1 MEQNLTRILTSVTA
15 TRLATALVAVLAV
28 VVIVKLV
35 NRFLTRVVTDPDARY
50 RSRKMVTFAGY
61 VLAFLLV
68 AAILSGNLSAFGLTV
83 GVIGA
88 AVAFALQGVIASI
101 AGWVGIMTGR
111 PFRVGDRVQVG
122 DIQGDVIDIG
132 LFRTTLMEVGGW
144 VRGDLYDGR
153 IVRISNAAVLKDPV
167 YNSSGDFPF
176 LWDEI
181 RIPVRHGCDHRLARE
196 TILAVMR
203 ETVGEY
209 ATFAQ
214 ASWNDMVRK
223 YRIEEARVTPWVSL
237 TADENWMTLTARYV
251 VDYRKRRST
260 KDALWTGILDA
271 FAASGG
277 KLRLATTALEISEGS
292 VVEVRRPQP

>member
-15 TRLATALVAVLAV
+15 TRVAAALVAIVAV

-35 NRFLTRVVTDPDARY
+35 NGFLTRTVTDPDARY
-50 RSRKMVTFAGY
+50 RSRKMVTFVGY

-68 AAILSGNLSAFGLTV
+68 AAIVSGNLSAFGLTV

-88 AVAFALQGVIASI
+88 AVAFALQSVIASI

-111 PFRVGDRVQVG
+111 PFRVGDRVQLG

-153 IVRISNAAVLKDPV
+153 IVRISNAAVLKDPI
-167 YNSSGDFPF
+167 YNASGDFPF

-181 RIPVRHGCDHRLARE
+181 TIPVRHGCDHRLARE
-196 TILAVMR
+196 TLLGVLQQ
-203 ETVGEY
+203 TVGEY
-209 ATFAQ
+209 AEFAQ
-214 ASWNDMVRK
+214 EAWIDMVRK
-223 YRIEEARVTPWVSL
+223 YRIEEARVSPWVSL
-237 TADENWMTLTARYV
+237 RADENWMTFTARYV

-260 KDALWTGILDA
+260 KDALWAGILDA

-277 KLRLATTALEISEGS
+277 QLRLATTALEISEGS
-292 VVEVRRPQP
+292 VVEVRQPG